1 MTPPEPNSNRNLTV
15 ALAHDW
21 LVARRGGELVLD
33 AIASHLLNNG
43 TRISQLYTMFDSDQP
58 ITPAIDS
65 ITRTTSG
72 LNRFP
77 APLRRWLLPRY
88 PLAVEQLSRRLVSDH
103 RSRPIDLL
111 ISTSSAAIKALA
123 PPESIPHI
131 CYCHAPAR
139 YLWSQTDQYTTQP
152 GIKSKLR
159 AAGLDRFGDSLRDWD
174 LRTAS
179 NVTQF
184 IANSHFIASE
194 IKKTYN
200 RDAVVIH
207 PPVRTDY
214 FTPPS
219 DPDAPRTNELLFVG
233 AIEPYKRV
241 DLAIDAAILL
251 DRPINIVGTGSH
263 ASALMKTYKNK
274 PKVKFHGHIPD
285 AQVLELFRTSAA
297 LIQPQVEDFGIT
309 AVEAQACGLPVVAR
323 RAGGGLDSVIETKT
337 GTFFDQPD
345 ATEVARAFDR
355 LPTHEGIAR
364 DCRINALRFSYESF
378 WAKLDAV
385 IASVLN

>member
-1 MTPPEPNSNRNLTV
+1 MTNSPSKSTRNLTV

-33 AIASHLLNNG
+33 AITTHLLN
-43 TRISQLYTMFDSDQP
+43 TDARVTKLYTMFDSSKP

-65 ITRTTSG
+65 VPRTTSN
-72 LNRFP
+72 LNRLP
-77 APLRRWLLPRY
+77 SPLRRWLLPRY
-88 PLAVEQLSRRLVSDH
+88 PHAVDQLSRQLQSDH
-103 RSRPIDLL
+103 QSRPIDLL
-111 ISTSSAAIKALA
+111 ISTSSAAIKALVS
-123 PPESIPHI
+123 PESVPHI

-152 GIKSKLR
+152 GLKSKLR
-159 AAGLDRFGDSLRDWD
+159 AAGLERFGDSLRDWD

-179 NVTQF
+179 TVTQF

-219 DPDAPRTNELLFVG
+219 DPEAPRANELLFVG

-241 DLAIDAAILL
+241 DLAIDAAIEL
-251 DRPINIVGTGSH
+251 DFPIHIVGTGSH
-263 ASALMKTYKNK
+263 ASSLVKAYKNK
-274 PKVKFHGHIPD
+274 PKIRFHGHIPD
-285 AQVLELFRTSAA
+285 AQVLELFRKCSA
-297 LIQPQVEDFGIT
+297 LIQPQIEDFGIT

-323 RAGGGLDSVIETKT
+323 RAGGALDSVIESKT
-337 GTFFDQPD
+337 GTLFDLPD
-345 ATEVARAFDR
+345 ATEVARAIQR
-355 LPTHEGIAR
+355 LPDPHQIAH
-364 DCRINALRFSYESF
+364 DCRSNALRFSYESF
-378 WAKLDAV
+378 EAKIEAV
-385 IASVLN
+385 IDSVLN